1 MAADPVAG
9 EQATKQGAVQAAR
22 VSVVDILGHRGLLEA
37 GAAQTGA
44 GLAVV
49 AERRLTFDQ
58 QAQALLEG
66 QGLDIRVLGL
76 LGQRPGHAG
85 QTQLG
90 QAFVGGMVEHGRSCQ
105 W

>member
-9 EQATKQGAVQAAR
+9 EQATKQGAVQAAGMT
-22 VSVVDILGHRGLLEA
+22 VVDVLGHRGLLEA

-49 AERRLTFDQ
+49 AFVRLAFDQ

-66 QGLDIRVLGL
+66 QGLDIRDAGPA
-76 LGQRPGHAG
+76 RPAPWPCRSD
-85 QTQLG
+85 
-90 QAFVGGMVEHGRSCQ
+90 AVGSGVRRWDG
-105 W
+105 